1 MRNRSNLKYPY
12 IQIAINTIDQIN
24 DIVGRVIAWL
34 SLVMVVMT
42 CAVVIARY
50 VFNVGSISLQ
60 ESIMYMHGAVFMLA
74 IGFTLK
80 EHGHVRVDVFY
91 EKFSP
96 ETKITINIAGH
107 LLFLLPFCVFV
118 LWTSIDYVSF
128 AWSLK
133 ESSAQPGGL
142 PGVYLLK
149 SLIPAMA
156 ILLMLQGVGGILK
169 DVLALTNPHGK

>member
-1 MRNRSNLKYPY
+1 MKYPY
-12 IQIAINTIDQIN
+12 IQIVISTIDQIN
-24 DIVGRVIAWL
+24 DLTGKGIAWL
-34 SLVMVVMT
+34 SLVMVVVT

-50 VFNVGSISLQ
+50 VFSVGSIGLQ

-91 EKFSP
+91 ERFSP
-96 ETKITINIAGH
+96 ATKIAIDIAGH
-107 LLFLLPFCVFV
+107 LLFLLPFCAFV

-142 PGVYLLK
+142 PGVYLVK
-149 SLIPAMA
+149 GLIPAMA
-156 ILLMLQGVGGILK
+156 ILLMLQGIGEILK
-169 DVLALTNPHGK
+169 AVLLLMNLRGN